1 MKIEITSELLSKREH
16 EVLFSITRTFKSYKQ
31 ASQYLLESH
40 NDYALN
46 EATYVRLTMK
56 EIEE

>member
-1 MKIEITSELLSKREH
+1 MRIEITNELLSKREH
-16 EVLFSITRTFKSYKQ
+16 EVLFSITRTFKSYKE